1 MLERKV
7 HGREKG
13 ESGCRSLFKCTG
25 LPGKSIQTWSMHTIA
40 EEEEECDGMQTIS
53 RRRLYFPKSSGA
65 FGAEAVEMGS
75 RGSRRLEDA
84 QGREAPIQRL
94 ADSIAGPFVYTVMTL
109 SAATFA
115 FWYYVGVHLFPDVLL
130 NDISGPME
138 NPLLL
143 SLKLSTDVLVVS

>member
-1 MLERKV
+1 MV
-7 HGREKG
+7 
-13 ESGCRSLFKCTG
+13 
-25 LPGKSIQTWSMHTIA
+25 
-40 EEEEECDGMQTIS
+40 
-53 RRRLYFPKSSGA
+53 
-65 FGAEAVEMGS
+65 
-75 RGSRRLEDA
+75 EDA

-94 ADSIAGPFVYTVMTL
+94 ADSIVGPFVYTVMTL

>member
-1 MLERKV
+1 MDEVRIGV
-7 HGREKG
+7 
-13 ESGCRSLFKCTG
+13 
-25 LPGKSIQTWSMHTIA
+25 
-40 EEEEECDGMQTIS
+40 
-53 RRRLYFPKSSGA
+53 
-65 FGAEAVEMGS
+65 
-75 RGSRRLEDA
+75 EDA